1 MISRAAM
8 ILRQKETA
16 FLKLLLFLPLIH
28 SAFTK
33 RTNGISYTKE
43 WGKKSVETA
52 KTSYE
57 DALKKYGT
65 DNRKEIVGDNPLD
78 INDTHYGNNV
88 LLTSD
93 AATGVMK
100 AGVIAAKRDNGIGSN
115 GIADNAEIMTLRIHP
130 GEGEPYLKDMAL
142 AIRYAV
148 NHGADVIVLPEQNSI
163 YPKEQKQ
170 WVSEALKE
178 AEKKGH

>member
-1 MISRAAM
+1 MKR
-8 ILRQKETA
+8 L
-16 FLKLLLFLPLIH
+16 LK
-28 SAFTK
+28 
-33 RTNGISYTKE
+33 R
-43 WGKKSVETA
+43 
-52 KTSYE
+52 
-57 DALKKYGT
+57 YGS

-115 GIADNAEIMTLRIHP
+115 GIADNAEIMTLRIHL
-130 GEGEPYLKDMAL
+130 GERRTIPE
-142 AIRYAV
+142 RYGIGHPLCSKPRCRC
-148 NHGADVIVLPEQNSI
+148 NRITGTKPI

-178 AEKKGH
+178 AEKKGALVIVPVWDLSMDMDKDEFFSPTVR

>member
-1 MISRAAM
+1 
-8 ILRQKETA
+8 
-16 FLKLLLFLPLIH
+16 
-28 SAFTK
+28 
-33 RTNGISYTKE
+33 
-43 WGKKSVETA
+43 
-52 KTSYE
+52 
-57 DALKKYGT
+57 
-65 DNRKEIVGDNPLD
+65 
-78 INDTHYGNNV
+78 
-88 LLTSD
+88 
-93 AATGVMK
+93 MK

-178 AEKKGH
+178 AEKKGALVIVPVWDLSMDMADALAPQILPEERYKGP

>member
-1 MISRAAM
+1 MGSR
-8 ILRQKETA
+8 IPK
-16 FLKLLLFLPLIH
+16 
-28 SAFTK
+28 
-33 RTNGISYTKE
+33 NGE
-43 WGKKSVETA
+43 KSVETA

-100 AGVIAAKRDNGIGSN
+100 YR
-115 GIADNAEIMTLRIHP
+115 
-130 GEGEPYLKDMAL
+130 
-142 AIRYAV
+142 RYR
-148 NHGADVIVLPEQNSI
+148 S
-163 YPKEQKQ
+163 
-170 WVSEALKE
+170 
-178 AEKKGH
+178 

>member
-1 MISRAAM
+1 M
-8 ILRQKETA
+8 
-16 FLKLLLFLPLIH
+16 
-28 SAFTK
+28 
-33 RTNGISYTKE
+33 
-43 WGKKSVETA
+43 GKKSVETGKA
-52 KTSYE
+52 SYE
-57 DALKKYGT
+57 EALKRYGS

-163 YPKEQKQ
+163 
-170 WVSEALKE
+170 SER
-178 AEKKGH
+178 AETMGVRGVERGREERGISYSSGLGSINGYG